1 MSQGSRNP
9 SGNRSSTMRSHLQPC
24 PRDPRTIPGTVGTAL
39 PSPTPETGIHW
50 IELDRL
56 TVAPAGRRK
65 IGLESIA
72 RLAERIHATG
82 KLQSLIVVPA
92 ENFEYHVVAGER
104 RLAALQLLAD
114 KGRIAPR
121 YPVPC
126 RVIKAEATA
135 GAGAFAEFRSAA
147 DHLETAERRRRFIDL
162 LNQCPGLLT
171 GSELAARQ

>member
-1 MSQGSRNP
+1 
-9 SGNRSSTMRSHLQPC
+9 MRSHFQMRPT
-24 PRDPRTIPGTVGTAL
+24 DPPAIPDAVTGLPSPFDAL
-39 PSPTPETGIHW
+39 PRAQGRPTPETGIHW
-50 IELDRL
+50 IELDQL

-65 IGLESIA
+65 ISLESIG

-92 ENFEYHVVAGER
+92 EDSEYHVVAGER

-126 RVIKAEATA
+126 RVIKAKAAE
-135 GAGAFAEFRSAA
+135 GAGASTEFRSAA

-171 GSELAARQ
+171 GSELAARRCFT

>member
-1 MSQGSRNP
+1 
-9 SGNRSSTMRSHLQPC
+9 MRSHFETRPTN
-24 PRDPRTIPGTVGTAL
+24 PRAIPDAITPRL
-39 PSPTPETGIHW
+39 PSPTPESGIQR

-65 IGLESIA
+65 ISLESIGP
-72 RLAERIHATG
+72 LAERIHATG

-92 ENFEYHVVAGER
+92 EDFEYHVVAGER
-104 RLAALQLLAD
+104 RLAALRLLAD

-126 RVIKAEATA
+126 RVIKAKAE
-135 GAGAFAEFRSAA
+135 AGAFTEVRSAA

-171 GSELAARQ
+171 GSELAARRCFT

>member
-1 MSQGSRNP
+1 
-9 SGNRSSTMRSHLQPC
+9 MRSHFRTRPT
-24 PRDPRTIPGTVGTAL
+24 DPRAIPDAATPGL
-39 PSPTPETGIHW
+39 PSPTPQSGIQW

-65 IGLESIA
+65 ISFESVG

-92 ENFEYHVVAGER
+92 EDFEYHVVAGER
-104 RLAALQLLAD
+104 RLAALQLLAE
-114 KGRIAPR
+114 KGRIVPR

-126 RVIKAEATA
+126 RVINAKAAT
-135 GAGAFAEFRSAA
+135 GAFAEFRSAA
-147 DHLETAERRRRFIDL
+147 NHLETAERRRRFIDL

-171 GSELAARQ
+171 GSELATRQ

>member
-1 MSQGSRNP
+1 MV
-9 SGNRSSTMRSHLQPC
+9 L
-24 PRDPRTIPGTVGTAL
+24 
-39 PSPTPETGIHW
+39 
-50 IELDRL
+50 
-56 TVAPAGRRK
+56 
-65 IGLESIA
+65 
-72 RLAERIHATG
+72 
-82 KLQSLIVVPA
+82 PA

-126 RVIKAEATA
+126 RVIKAKATA
-135 GAGAFAEFRSAA
+135 GGGAFAEFHSAA

-171 GSELAARQ
+171 GSELAARR